1 VRHLKDEEL
10 VDIAEGTRPESSAPH
25 LGECDSCRAQLHELR
40 AMMSAARE
48 VDVPEP
54 SPLFWDHLSSRVHD
68 AVAVDADAR
77 LKGSRSF
84 ASRSFADVA
93 GFRRLFGFRGLLDAC
108 RGRLGARAFQASVLA
123 AAVLL
128 IALAASVRAPSPPT
142 PPGMAV
148 AEPAPAIEL
157 LRDISSDED
166 VSLTL
171 VASLTDHVDLD
182 TVREAGLATRGS
194 AEDAITHMSES
205 ELRELGRLLKEELA
219 RPGA

>member
-1 VRHLKDEEL
+1 MRHLKDEEL

-25 LGECDSCRAQLHELR
+25 LGGCDSCREQLSELR
-40 AMMSAARE
+40 AMMSAAQE

-54 SPLFWDHLSSRVHD
+54 SPLFWDHLSSRVREAVAAD
-68 AVAVDADAR
+68 GEPRLRFDAPVWRRLLMPLSAVAV
-77 LKGSRSF
+77 
-84 ASRSFADVA
+84 A
-93 GFRRLFGFRGLLDAC
+93 GLVIAV
-108 RGRLGARAFQASVLA
+108 SVTL
-123 AAVLL
+123 
-128 IALAASVRAPSPPT
+128 RAPSPRPA

-148 AEPAPAIEL
+148 ADAAPAIEL

-171 VASLTDHVDLD
+171 VASLTDRVDLD

-194 AEDAITHMSES
+194 AEDAITHMSEL
-205 ELRELGRLLKEELA
+205 ELRELGRLLKEALA

>member
-25 LGECDSCRAQLHELR
+25 LGGCDSCRAQLDELR
-40 AMMSAARE
+40 AMMSAAQA
-48 VDVPEP
+48 VDIPEP
-54 SPLFWDHLSSRVHD
+54 SPLFWDHLSSRVREAVAAD
-68 AVAVDADAR
+68 GEARRGFDVPLWRRLLVPVSAVAV
-77 LKGSRSF
+77 
-84 ASRSFADVA
+84 
-93 GFRRLFGFRGLLDAC
+93 
-108 RGRLGARAFQASVLA
+108 A
-123 AAVLL
+123 ALL
-128 IALAASVRAPSPPT
+128 IATALTPRAPSPAT
-142 PPGMAV
+142 NTTRPGAAV
-148 AEPAPAIEL
+148 VDAAPAIEL

-171 VASLTDHVDLD
+171 VASLTDRVDLD

>member
-1 VRHLKDEEL
+1 MHLKGEEL

-25 LGECDSCRAQLHELR
+25 LGGCESCRAQLHELR
-40 AMMSAARE
+40 AMMAAAQD

-54 SPLFWDHLSSRVHD
+54 SPLFWDHLSTRVHEAVAAEGAPRGFD
-68 AVAVDADAR
+68 TSVWRRLLMPLSAVAV
-77 LKGSRSF
+77 
-84 ASRSFADVA
+84 
-93 GFRRLFGFRGLLDAC
+93 
-108 RGRLGARAFQASVLA
+108 A
-123 AAVLL
+123 ALL
-128 IALAASVRAPSPPT
+128 IAVSVTLRAPSPLPA

-171 VASLTDHVDLD
+171 VASLTDRVDLD

>member
-1 VRHLKDEEL
+1 MHLKGEEL

-25 LGECDSCRAQLHELR
+25 LGGCESCRAQLHELR
-40 AMMSAARE
+40 AMMAAAQ
-48 VDVPEP
+48 DLDIPEP
-54 SPLFWDHLSSRVHD
+54 SPLFWDHLSSRVHEAVAAEGAPRGFD
-68 AVAVDADAR
+68 ASVWRRLLMPLSAVAVA
-77 LKGSRSF
+77 
-84 ASRSFADVA
+84 
-93 GFRRLFGFRGLLDAC
+93 GLLFAV
-108 RGRLGARAFQASVLA
+108 SV
-123 AAVLL
+123 
-128 IALAASVRAPSPPT
+128 SQRAPSPLPAT
-142 PPGMAV
+142 PPAAV
-148 AEPAPAIEL
+148 VADAAPAVEL

-171 VASLTDHVDLD
+171 VASLTDRVDLD

>member
-1 VRHLKDEEL
+1 MRHLKDEEL
-10 VDIAEGTRPESSAPH
+10 IDIAEGTRPESSAPH
-25 LGECDSCRAQLHELR
+25 LDGCHSCRAQLHELR
-40 AMMSAARE
+40 AMMSAAQE
-48 VDVPEP
+48 VAIPEP
-54 SPLFWDHLSSRVHD
+54 SPLFWDHLSSRVREAVAAD
-68 AVAVDADAR
+68 GEPREFDVPLWRRLLMPLSAVAV
-77 LKGSRSF
+77 
-84 ASRSFADVA
+84 
-93 GFRRLFGFRGLLDAC
+93 
-108 RGRLGARAFQASVLA
+108 
-123 AAVLL
+123 AVLL
-128 IALAASVRAPSPPT
+128 IAVSVTLRAPSPLSA

-148 AEPAPAIEL
+148 ADAAPIEL

-171 VASLTDHVDLD
+171 VASLTDRVDLD

>member
-10 VDIAEGTRPESSAPH
+10 VDIAEGTRAESSAPH
-25 LGECDSCRAQLHELR
+25 LGECDSCRAQLRELR
-40 AMMSAARE
+40 AMMSAAQE

-54 SPLFWDHLSSRVHD
+54 SPLFWDHLSSRVRE
-68 AVAVDADAR
+68 AVAADPDAR
-77 LKGSRSF
+77 LKPSRYPFSPW
-84 ASRSFADVA
+84 
-93 GFRRLFGFRGLLDAC
+93 FRP
-108 RGRLGARAFQASVLA
+108 RAFAAS
-123 AAVLL
+123 AVALVALL
-128 IALAASVRAPSPPT
+128 IAAAMNLRVPPTLPTIASPPT
-142 PPGMAV
+142 AV
-148 AEPAPAIEL
+148 ADSAPAIEL

-171 VASLTDHVDLD
+171 VASLTDRVDLD

-205 ELRELGRLLKEELA
+205 ELRELGRLLKAELA

>member
-1 VRHLKDEEL
+1 MTHLKGEEL

-25 LGECDSCRAQLHELR
+25 LDGCESCRAQLRELR
-40 AMMSAARE
+40 AMMSAAQE

-54 SPLFWDHLSSRVHD
+54 SPLFWDHLSSRVHE
-68 AVAVDADAR
+68 AVAADGAQR
-77 LKGSRSF
+77 PAWVTTWRNGPAKAGHYLLRGVLGSVCV
-84 ASRSFADVA
+84 VA
-93 GFRRLFGFRGLLDAC
+93 
-108 RGRLGARAFQASVLA
+108 LA
-123 AAVLL
+123 ALL
-128 IALAASVRAPSPPT
+128 IAVALKPRTPSPIPDT
-142 PPGMAV
+142 PPATAV
-148 AEPAPAIEL
+148 ADAPAVEL
-157 LRDISSDED
+157 LRDIASDED

-194 AEDAITHMSES
+194 AEDAVTHMSES